1 MTVELDV
8 SLPNPSLPDSHAHT
22 ELVRGILPILL
33 CSALWGMV
41 GLVSVYAPASASP
54 ESVGALGLLVAGVL
68 MLATRPGARTLVLR
82 ALVKRTA
89 PRRVRARRSRGRRVP
104 TGHERL
110 LIVIG
115 SFGLLCYP
123 VAFFPAVRLIGVAMA
138 SVLTLGSAPLFTGL
152 ISRFVLRQNLSRR
165 WLQCAPLAV
174 AGTALLV
181 AGDGSAEHVSVLGV
195 VLALV
200 PGLSYSTASCVAGR
214 MIDAGH
220 ASKDVYGAM
229 FGTCAV
235 WALPVLAAYGVGWV
249 LGVRGVMVVLF
260 FGCISN
266 FLCYTLFGNA
276 LRYTSAATATTVTL
290 AEGAVGTLL
299 GVFVHG
305 EHLAPASWGGLAL
318 LAIALLLLSLPKRA
332 ARAAG

>member
-8 SLPNPSLPDSHAHT
+8 SLPLLRPHT

-33 CSALWGMV
+33 CSALWGTI

-54 ESVGALGLLVAGVL
+54 ESVGALGLVIAGVL
-68 MLATRPGARTLVLR
+68 MLATRPGAR
-82 ALVKRTA
+82 ALVRRA
-89 PRRVRARRSRGRRVP
+89 PRG
-104 TGHERL
+104 GDRL
-110 LIVIG
+110 LILIG

-123 VAFFPAVRLIGVAMA
+123 LAFLPAVRLIGVAMA
-138 SVLTLGSAPLFTGL
+138 SAVTLGSAPLFTGL
-152 ISRFVLRQNLSRR
+152 ISRFVERRALSRR

-174 AGTALLV
+174 AGTVLLV
-181 AGDGSAEHVSVLGV
+181 AGNGSAHPVNALGV
-195 VLALV
+195 VLALI
-200 PGLSYSTASCVAGR
+200 PGLSYATASCVAAR
-214 MIDAGH
+214 MIGAGH

-249 LGVRGVMVVLF
+249 FGLRGAAVVLF
-260 FGCISN
+260 LGCVTN

-299 GVFVHG
+299 GVCVHG
-305 EHLAPASWGGLAL
+305 ERLAPAAWGGLAL
-318 LAIALLLLSLPKRA
+318 LALALLLLSLPKRIEPA
-332 ARAAG
+332 NG